1 MEAGRILTAVLSTL
15 AVPAILVGY
24 SYAIEFVIKRAATRS
39 VRNVLRPWLWMLPA
53 LVLLGVFMVYPVIRT
68 TILSFYGP
76 QSQQFVGLQNYEF
89 AFTNPDML
97 TALRN
102 NGIWL
107 VVFVSFTVGIGL
119 LMAVLTDKVQYESIA
134 KSVLF
139 MPMAISY
146 VAASVIWRFMYQYQ
160 PAGETQT
167 GTLNALLTSIFPSFE
182 PRAWTI
188 NPPGNNFAL
197 IVIAVWIW
205 TGFSMV
211 ILSASIKGVNQYLI
225 DSARIDGATSWQVF
239 WRIIFP
245 IISPTVTVVTTTMVI
260 NVLKIFDIVYVM
272 TNGRL
277 GTEVIANRMYKELFN
292 YQNYGRAASIAVIL
306 FVAVLPVIAFNI
318 RKFIR
323 ERA

>member
-1 MEAGRILTAVLSTL
+1 
-15 AVPAILVGY
+15 
-24 SYAIEFVIKRAATRS
+24 
-39 VRNVLRPWLWMLPA
+39 
-53 LVLLGVFMVYPVIRT
+53 
-68 TILSFYGP
+68 
-76 QSQQFVGLQNYEF
+76 
-89 AFTNPDML
+89 
-97 TALRN
+97 
-102 NGIWL
+102 
-107 VVFVSFTVGIGL
+107 
-119 LMAVLTDKVQYESIA
+119 
-134 KSVLF
+134 
-139 MPMAISY
+139 
-146 VAASVIWRFMYQYQ
+146 
-160 PAGETQT
+160 
-167 GTLNALLTSIFPSFE
+167 
-182 PRAWTI
+182 
-188 NPPGNNFAL
+188 
-197 IVIAVWIW
+197 
-205 TGFSMV
+205 MV

-225 DSARIDGATSWQVF
+225 DSAKIDGATPWQVF

>member
-1 MEAGRILTAVLSTL
+1 MEPGRILIAVLSTVS
-15 AVPAILVGY
+15 VPAILVGY
-24 SYAIEFVIKRAATRS
+24 SYVIEFIIKRAATRS
-39 VRNVLRPWLWMLPA
+39 LRNIIRPWLWMLPA
-53 LVLLGVFMVYPVIRT
+53 LVLLAVFMVYPVIRT

-76 QSQQFVGLQNYEF
+76 ASQQFVGLANYEF

-102 NGIWL
+102 NGLWL
-107 VVFVSFTVGIGL
+107 VVFVAFTVGIGL
-119 LMAVLTDKVQYESIA
+119 LMAVLTDKVRYESVA

-160 PAGETQT
+160 PAGEEQT
-167 GTLNALLTSIFPSFE
+167 GTLNALLTGFFPGFE

-225 DSARIDGATSWQVF
+225 DSAKIDGATPWQVF